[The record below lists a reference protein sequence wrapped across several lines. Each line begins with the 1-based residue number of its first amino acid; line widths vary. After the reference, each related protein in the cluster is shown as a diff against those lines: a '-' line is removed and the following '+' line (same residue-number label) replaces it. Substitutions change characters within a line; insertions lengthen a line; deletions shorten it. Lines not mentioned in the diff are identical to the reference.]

1 MIRGADVTVLDFL
14 ERQRLMFSDE
24 EMDRIRQMVVFVAG
38 AGGLGSHQALE
49 LQRIGVRK
57 IYLTDSDRVELSNLN
72 RQILYGTGDLGEMKA
87 PSAKDRLD
95 AFGLG
100 TEIVAWTERI
110 TTATNL
116 PDDVQLILC
125 ALDNFESRF
134 ALEQVAERQGI
145 PLVHGGVQ
153 AFYGQI
159 TTIVPGRTPALK
171 EIIGEV
177 FPDATARATFSPV
190 VSIIAALQVIE
201 GVKVLLGHGD
211 TLVNRLLMMDL
222 TDYSV
227 EVLEL

>member
-1 MIRGADVTVLDFL
+1 MTVLDFL

-24 EMDRIRQMVVFVAG
+24 EMDRIRQIVVFVAG
-38 AGGLGSHQALE
+38 AGGLGSHQSLE

-57 IYLTDSDRVELSNLN
+57 IYLTDSDRIELSNLN
-72 RQILYGTGDLGEMKA
+72 RQVLYGTGDLGEMKA
-87 PSAKDRLD
+87 SSAKDRLD

-110 TTATNL
+110 TAATNL
-116 PDDVQLILC
+116 PGDVQLVLC